1 MKVRTLTPAS
11 QPFIG
16 VQWVQGADDQT
27 LQRRPA
33 AGESVRDGE
42 FDGHL
47 RPNPIRRLLHHHVRL
62 GRPDPAGKLLHHRFS
77 SLDTRVSA
85 LDAKIDD
92 LYRLP
97 LAEFTGARNALAKSL
112 TGDEAKRVRKLEKP
126 TVVPWA
132 ANQVYWRARS
142 TYDRLMKSGEKL
154 RAAQIAALEGRAADV
169 RSASEA
175 HRRAIA
181 DAVAEAERLSS
192 GAGAK
197 PSPDAL
203 ARTFESLS
211 LATRA
216 PETPGR
222 LTDALQP
229 AGFEALAGI
238 TDIKVRSEKSEGRS
252 TRPELVKSD
261 PERRTPSAEPT
272 NDRRGEGGRTGG
284 GEGSRPRRRGT
295 EETRSRGEG
304 GRSRPGP
311 RRRCGTPGARNLG
324 ARPRRLARGTA
335 GADRTPPEPV
345 QRRRRLNSGVPPHAK
360 VTACTRPCWRFT
372 RGFAGLRSS
381 RPSARRWP
389 PCAARSPAPI
399 RWPIAGAW
407 SR

>member
-1 MKVRTLTPAS
+1 
-11 QPFIG
+11 
-16 VQWVQGADDQT
+16 
-27 LQRRPA
+27 
-33 AGESVRDGE
+33 
-42 FDGHL
+42 
-47 RPNPIRRLLHHHVRL
+47 
-62 GRPDPAGKLLHHRFS
+62 
-77 SLDTRVSA
+77 VSA

-112 TGDEAKRVRKLEKP
+112 TGDDAKRVRKLEKP

-181 DAVAEAERLSS
+181 DAVAEAERLST
-192 GAGAK
+192 GAGAR

-211 LATRA
+211 LATHA

-238 TDIKVRSEKSEGRS
+238 TDIKVRSEKVEGRS

-261 PERRTPSAEPT
+261 PERRTPNAEP
-272 NDRRGEGGRTGG
+272 RTTAAAKAAALAA
-284 GEGSRPRRRGT
+284 EK
-295 EETRSRGEG
+295 EA
-304 GRSRPGP
+304 
-311 RRRCGTPGARNLG
+311 ARVAAEQKKHEAAVKAAEADL
-324 ARPRRLARGTA
+324 ARAEHAERLARETWERA
-335 GADRTPPEPV
+335 HDA
-345 QRRRRLNSGVPPHAK
+345 L
-360 VTACTRPCWRFT
+360 
-372 RGFAGLRSS
+372 L
-381 RPSARRWP
+381 
-389 PCAARSPAPI
+389 AARQALTELRRS
-399 RWPIAGAW
+399 RFKGAGD
-407 SR
+407 

>member
-1 MKVRTLTPAS
+1 
-11 QPFIG
+11 
-16 VQWVQGADDQT
+16 
-27 LQRRPA
+27 
-33 AGESVRDGE
+33 
-42 FDGHL
+42 
-47 RPNPIRRLLHHHVRL
+47 
-62 GRPDPAGKLLHHRFS
+62 
-77 SLDTRVSA
+77 VSA
-85 LDAKIDD
+85 LDTKIDD

-169 RSASEA
+169 RAASEA

-181 DAVAEAERLSS
+181 DAVAEAERLSA

-211 LATRA
+211 LATHP

-238 TDIKVRSEKSEGRS
+238 TDIKVRCEKFEGRS

-261 PERRTPSAEPT
+261 PGRRTPNIEPATTAAAKAAALAAEREAARAAAEQKKHEAAVKAAEADLARAEDAEHKARETWERAHDALLSARQALTEV
-272 NDRRGEGGRTGG
+272 RR
-284 GEGSRPRRRGT
+284 SRFKGT
-295 EETRSRGEG
+295 E
-304 GRSRPGP
+304 
-311 RRRCGTPGARNLG
+311 
-324 ARPRRLARGTA
+324 
-335 GADRTPPEPV
+335 
-345 QRRRRLNSGVPPHAK
+345 
-360 VTACTRPCWRFT
+360 
-372 RGFAGLRSS
+372 
-381 RPSARRWP
+381 
-389 PCAARSPAPI
+389 
-399 RWPIAGAW
+399 
-407 SR
+407 